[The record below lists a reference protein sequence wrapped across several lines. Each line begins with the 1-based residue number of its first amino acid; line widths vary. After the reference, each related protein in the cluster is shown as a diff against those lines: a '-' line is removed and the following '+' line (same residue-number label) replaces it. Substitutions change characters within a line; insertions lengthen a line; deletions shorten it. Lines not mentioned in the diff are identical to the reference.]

1 MVHALDGSVQRLVGL
16 MRRKQMWKDTLL
28 VFASDNGGPIYRNG
42 SVGGS
47 NFPLRGGKESNFEG
61 GVRVNA
67 FLSGGAI
74 QPSMR
79 GTRLDG
85 LVALW
90 DWYATLAPKA
100 SAAWVTSPTRGLLP
114 PTPAAPRLDQP
125 LAVLVSGQQPRSPV
139 NGLLVD
145 ERHAGPWKLQLISHG
160 SRATSP
166 ATSCEL

>member
-90 DWYATLAPKA
+90 DWYATLAQGVGGLGDITDA
-100 SAAWVTSPTRGLLP
+100 RAAAAHLP
-114 PTPAAPRLDQP
+114 PLDSINVWP
-125 LAVLVSGQQPRSPV
+125 YLSGQQPRSPV

-145 ERHAGPWKLQLISHG
+145 EGHAGPWKLQLISHG